1 MKRRC
6 DQRLKATKSLKTII
20 NAFWLCSIASMISFL
35 TPCYAVTY
43 NLTKIA
49 DGNTPIPGGTGG
61 WFNTSFTAFGAP
73 ALDKDKVVFRGD
85 GLGYQG
91 IFLSSGNSSL
101 VVLANTS
108 STIPSS
114 ASNAKFT
121 NLYLPDVEDD
131 FYCFLGNPEDH
142 NQLGLYLLERHTS
155 PFLSSSY
162 RWHADTHTPIP
173 SNPQTTMTFN
183 FFTSVQGS
191 PTLEN
196 GVVTFVGGRR
206 DATNVTQMGVY
217 QYHITDANGN
227 PSDLFY
233 WLADLSTVMP
243 NNSTQRFDFF
253 YSASNFG
260 KDAAFIGTSSPQT
273 SPLENGIYIID
284 PGMTAPEVVADWN
297 ISIPNPP
304 LNESGTFK
312 VFTDTAIS
320 DNIVAF
326 AASGADSSG
335 IYAKDYKTG
344 NSVKKVFDT
353 ATLAPGTGNAF
364 VDFGL
369 IALDTKYHMAFVGRT
384 MKKQNTVDALYLYS
398 FIDETVTK
406 IRGEG
411 DNLFGKTISKI
422 DFRKQGFD
430 NGNIAFRVRFTDKT
444 EAIYLAESMVT
455 LLMGDAYQYG
465 QYAEYLHVD
474 SSSTQRTRIDLSFGS
489 VGAGVVEPL
498 FLAPH
503 RPIVTAYSSY
513 IYRDYVVED
522 LSVSTIVLPPNTST
536 SSETPVSLFL
546 FDKKL
551 GDYSNDPVAYL
562 QPGDSYDLPGGI
574 KRFRLLGLPIAGV
587 DPDIQN
593 GPLDFGAVGLIFD
606 EAANSMT
613 SVLLSTHLD
622 PVAETMLLSNSVRIL
637 QLLVGE
643 PIGENGYQD
652 VNQNN
657 KADMGDAI
665 AILKYLGDI

>member
-6 DQRLKATKSLKTII
+6 DKRLIAINSFKTFF
-20 NAFWLCSIASMISFL
+20 NAFWVCSIASMVSFL
-35 TPCYAVTY
+35 TPCHAVTY

-49 DGNTPIPGGTGG
+49 DENTPIPGGNGG
-61 WFNTSFTAFGAP
+61 WFNTSFTAFGTP

-108 STIPSS
+108 TTIPGS
-114 ASNAKFT
+114 ATNAKFT

-131 FYCFLGNPEDH
+131 FYSFLGNPEDH

-162 RWHADTHTPIP
+162 RWHADTHTQIP
-173 SNPQTTMTFN
+173 SSPQTTMTFN

-206 DATNVTQMGVY
+206 DATNVTNMGVY

-227 PSDLFY
+227 PSDQFY
-233 WLADLSTVMP
+233 WLADLSTIMP
-243 NNSTQRFDFF
+243 NNSSLRFDFF

-260 KDAAFIGTSSPQT
+260 KDAAFIGTRSPLT
-273 SPLENGIYIID
+273 NPLENGIYIVD
-284 PGMTAPEVVADWN
+284 PWTAPEGVADWN
-297 ISIPNPP
+297 TSIPLPP
-304 LNESGTFK
+304 PNESGTFK
-312 VFTDTAIS
+312 FFTDTAIS

-335 IYAKDYKTG
+335 IYAKDLSPG

-353 ATLAPGTGNAF
+353 ATSAPGTGKAF

-369 IALDTKYHMAFVGRT
+369 IALDTEFHMAFVGRT
-384 MKKQNTVDALYLYS
+384 MKQQNTVDAIYLYS

-411 DNLFGKTISKI
+411 DNLFGKTIAKI
-422 DFRKQGFD
+422 GFRKQGFD
-430 NGNIAFRVRFTDKT
+430 NGNIAFHVRFTDKT
-444 EAIYLAESMVT
+444 EAVYLAESMVS

-474 SSSTQRTRIDLSFGS
+474 LSSTQRTRIDLSFGID
-489 VGAGVVEPL
+489 GAGVVEPL
-498 FLAPH
+498 FLAPYK
-503 RPIVTAYSSY
+503 PIVTAYINDND
-513 IYRDYVVED
+513 IYRDYVVEG
-522 LSVSTIVLPPNTST
+522 LSVSTIVLPPGT
-536 SSETPVSLFL
+536 SSETPISLFL
-546 FDKKL
+546 FDNER

-562 QPGDSYDLPGGI
+562 QPGDSYDLPRGI
-574 KRFRLLGLPIAGV
+574 KRFRLLSLPIAGV

-593 GPLDFGAVGLIFD
+593 GPLDFGAVGLIFN
-606 EAANSMT
+606 EAANSMA
-613 SVLLSTHLD
+613 SILLSTNLA
-622 PVAETMLLSNSVRIL
+622 PEAETMLLSDSVRIL

-657 KADMGDAI
+657 KVDMGDVI
-665 AILKYLGDI
+665 AILRYLGDI